1 MHIARILI
9 VTAALLGAG
18 CGADAEKV
26 REHVARGKVLMAQG
40 KPDAAADEFSKA
52 TALDKNSAEAW
63 LELGNAYA
71 ALKKHDVALAA
82 YVAAKRLDRH
92 SVAPYLAHAKVQV
105 ELGRIAEA
113 TIELNLV
120 VEMDPKNLEGLIQ
133 LGRVSQMPQKL
144 PDGTT
149 GVSPMSLERAELNL
163 QAATI
168 LAPQNPEAHFELAK
182 VSARLGKREQALAA
196 LSKLRSLAET
206 DTEAKK
212 LLPEAEHAL
221 KASGR

>member
-9 VTAALLGAG
+9 VTAALLVAG

-52 TALDKNSAEAW
+52 TALDKNSMEAW

-212 LLPEAEHAL
+212 LLPEAERAL